1 MRLLIV
7 LLVLS
12 GISSCHTNEGS
23 IPEGGYHYPDHFS
36 DEDTLVFFY
45 PLKDS
50 ISSRDSFELSM
61 YTTLLFGSF
70 EEPNLSL
77 VPPEKPLY
85 RMVYIPSIIGNT
97 TIITLHEHMLE
108 VKEIKQGGP
117 TPWVDT
123 ENLDSLEREHL
134 HILES
139 YFPIEKYEGKIWTKN
154 YLDSLAKASPE
165 LLDVNYYRNL
175 VESNRIVFDDI
186 FAYNKREVPLTKEQ
200 YSDLVNLIDKSGYWK
215 MKPSISCPAAPMDG
229 HTYIF
234 EAATKY
240 KYNFVEYYAEC
251 NDKPSDFLLLIRE
264 LMRISGVEESE
275 EKFRED
281 FFEKRRKGEL

>member
-1 MRLLIV
+1 MRLLII

-23 IPEGGYHYPDHFS
+23 IPDGGYHYPDSFS
-36 DEDTLVFFY
+36 DKDTLVFFY

-61 YTTLLFGSF
+61 YTTLLYGSF

-77 VPPEKPLY
+77 APPGKPLY
-85 RMVYIPSIIGNT
+85 RMVYIPDLIGNT

-108 VKEIKQGGP
+108 VKEIKQGCP
-117 TPWVDT
+117 TPWVDI
-123 ENLDSLEREHL
+123 ENLDSLDREHL
-134 HILES
+134 NILEG
-139 YFPIEKYEGKIWTKN
+139 YFPIEEYEGKIWTKN

-165 LLDVNYYRNL
+165 LLNANYYRSL
-175 VESNRIVFDDI
+175 VERNRIVCDDV
-186 FAYNKREVPLTKEQ
+186 FAYNKREVPLSKEK
-200 YSDLVNLIDKSGYWK
+200 YSEFLSLIDKSGYWK
-215 MKPSISCPAAPMDG
+215 MKPRNDCPNFTTHPNS
-229 HTYIF
+229 YIF

-240 KYNFVEYYAEC
+240 RYNFVEYIEC
-251 NDKPSDFLLLIRE
+251 SADTSGFKNVISA
-264 LMRISGVEESE
+264 LMRFSGVEESE

-281 FFEKRRKGEL
+281 FFEKRRNGEL